1 MLNKDYAGAT
11 ARIGANTIQRAAIP
25 QNQLNWGL
33 MLAQGIN
40 AYNDKKAYDAE
51 QEKLGAYSAA
61 LKEAHPED
69 AARID
74 AMGAL
79 EAGAYYDNLA
89 KEQQKRQWAL
99 EDMARKE
106 QFERSMAMLRHK
118 NALATAQYKASQDGN
133 PFGSK
138 NEFINLLG
146 IKNNPEVWD
155 KLSDEDKAFA
165 LARLSYLSNNPEN
178 IYEKSYQGQRGK
190 ETAKQEATDR
200 QNAFESQKQQQTLG
214 NAIDLVNSLDDNLFM
229 PYTGLSSM
237 VGTVS
242 NGDYGLTPEENE
254 NYGYLE
260 RTIGSIENDLIA
272 KARSKGQTGIN
283 TIAEIRQAA
292 KGLQLGRGKQRLLGA
307 LQAMRDIED
316 KLDAMPTVMS
326 VMPQNGGSVNKNDD
340 PLGIF

>member
-1 MLNKDYAGAT
+1 MLNKDYAGT
-11 ARIGANTIQRAAIP
+11 SARIGFGALQRAAIP
-25 QNQLNWGL
+25 QNGNNWGL

-40 AYNDKKAYDAE
+40 ALNDKKAYDAE
-51 QEKLGAYSAA
+51 QAKLGAYSAA

-89 KEQQKRQWAL
+89 KEQQKRQWEL

-118 NALATAQYKASQDGN
+118 NAIATAQYKANQGGN

-155 KLSDEDKAFA
+155 NLPDEDKAIA
-165 LARLSYLSNNPEN
+165 LARLNYLSQNPEN

-190 ETAKQEATDR
+190 EAAKQEATDR
-200 QNAFESQKQQQTLG
+200 QNAFENQKQQQTLD
-214 NAIDLVNSLDDNLFM
+214 NAISLVNSLDDNLFM

-242 NGDYGLTPEENE
+242 SGEYGLTPEENE
-254 NYGYLE
+254 QYGYLE

-292 KGLQLGRGKQRLLGA
+292 KGLQLGKGKQRLLGA
-307 LQAMRDIED
+307 LQAMQNIEN

-326 VMPQNGGSVNKNDD
+326 VMPQGGNTPVNND